1 MIGLRGSAR
10 SPRAPAAAGEGGRL
24 DTWCGGVLVGAAALT
39 PLLAWLAQL
48 GFAPLLA
55 LAGLLMLPAL
65 RLRAED
71 RPVLVAL
78 LVAVAWAAV
87 STTWSPHTPKS
98 PEDSTALKLALQLPL
113 YWSAIQGARRA
124 SPRLRNLALQILA
137 WGLAAL
143 GLMLIVEAFTGAGVY
158 QALHGRLLEPIRPDL
173 AARNLGR
180 ATFVL
185 ALLWPLAAVGAMRG
199 GASGWLAVPM
209 AVGTVV
215 GAVAFNADAPAI
227 AVALA
232 AVVGLAVLRWPADAP
247 KALGGLAAV
256 LFIVMPAV
264 VLAGRAA
271 AQALSITPGLPLSWA
286 MRLGYWSHAADWIGD
301 HPLRGWG
308 LEASREFGPGIVLHP
323 HNSPLQVWLELG
335 AAGALMAAAVWWLAL
350 SRLTR
355 DKPDLI
361 AAAAAASAM
370 VYLLFGAVNFG
381 VWQEWWLAVA
391 ALCVALAG
399 AIKGQN
405 LLRPSTRDP
414 I

>member
-1 MIGLRGSAR
+1 MIRLRGSAR
-10 SPRAPAAAGEGGRL
+10 SPRTPAAGEGGGLER
-24 DTWCGGVLVGAAALT
+24 WCGWVLVGVALLT

-55 LAGLLMLPAL
+55 LAGLLTLPAL
-65 RLRAED
+65 RPTRED
-71 RPVLVAL
+71 RPVLVVL
-78 LVAVAWAAV
+78 LAVVAWAAA
-87 STTWSPHTPKS
+87 STTWSPHTPKN

-137 WGLAAL
+137 WGLAGL
-143 GLMLIVEAFTGAGVY
+143 GLMLIFEAFTGGAVY
-158 QALHGRLLEPIRPDL
+158 QALHGRFVEPIRPDL
-173 AARNLGR
+173 AGRNLGR

-185 ALLWPLAAVGAMRG
+185 ALLWPLAAVGALRAG
-199 GASGWLAVPM
+199 GAGWLAAPM
-209 AVGTVV
+209 AAGTVV
-215 GAVAFNADAPAI
+215 GAIAFNADAPAI

-247 KALGGLAAV
+247 RALGSLAAV
-256 LFIVMPAV
+256 LVIVMPAV

-271 AQALSITPGLPLSWA
+271 AQALSIAPDLPLSWT

-308 LEASREFGPGIVLHP
+308 LEASREFSPGIVLHP
-323 HNSPLQVWLELG
+323 HNGPLQVWLELG
-335 AAGALMAAAVWWLAL
+335 AVGALLAAAVWWLAL

-370 VYLLFGAVNFG
+370 VYLLFWVVNFG
-381 VWQEWWLAVA
+381 VWQEWWLAAA

-405 LLRPSTRDP
+405 VLRPST
-414 I
+414 

>member
-10 SPRAPAAAGEGGRL
+10 SPRGPAAGEGGRL
-24 DTWCGGVLVGAAALT
+24 ETWCGWVLVGAAVLV

-55 LAGLLMLPAL
+55 LMGLLMLPAL
-65 RLRAED
+65 RLTADD
-71 RPVLVAL
+71 RPVLIVLLAAL
-78 LVAVAWAAV
+78 AWAAV
-87 STTWSPHTPKS
+87 SSTWSPHVPKN

-113 YWSAIQGARRA
+113 YWSAICGARRA
-124 SPRLRNLALQILA
+124 SPGLRNLALQILA

-143 GLMLIVEAFTGAGVY
+143 GLMLIFEAFTGGALY
-158 QALHGRLLEPIRPDL
+158 QALHGRFVEPIRPDL
-173 AARNLGR
+173 AGRNLGR

-185 ALLWPLAAVGAMRG
+185 ALLWPLATVGAMRG
-199 GASGWLAVPM
+199 GAPGWLAAPM

-215 GAVAFNADAPAI
+215 GAIAFNADAPAI

-247 KALGGLAAV
+247 RALGSLAAV

-271 AQALSITPGLPLSWA
+271 AQALSIAPGLPLSWA

-308 LEASREFGPGIVLHP
+308 LEASRAFGPGIVLHP

-355 DKPDLI
+355 DRPDLI

-405 LLRPSTRDP
+405 VLRPST
-414 I
+414 

>member
-10 SPRAPAAAGEGGRL
+10 SPRAPATGEGGRL
-24 DTWCGGVLVGAAALT
+24 ESWCGWVLVGTAALT

-65 RLRAED
+65 RLTGQD
-71 RPVLVAL
+71 RPVLIVL
-78 LVAVAWAAV
+78 LAAVIWAAV
-87 STTWSPHTPKS
+87 STTWSPHTPKN

-124 SPRLRNLALQILA
+124 SPKLRNLALLILA

-143 GLMLIVEAFTGAGVY
+143 GLMLIFEAFTGGAVY
-158 QALHGRLLEPIRPDL
+158 QALHGRFVEPIRPDL
-173 AARNLGR
+173 AGRNLGR

-185 ALLWPLAAVGAMRG
+185 ALLWPLAAVGAMRA
-199 GASGWLAVPM
+199 GASGWLAAPM

-215 GAVAFNADAPAI
+215 GAIAFNADAPAI

-247 KALGGLAAV
+247 KALGSLAAV

-271 AQALSITPGLPLSWA
+271 VQALSIAPDLPLSWA

-335 AAGALMAAAVWWLAL
+335 AAGALLAAALWWLAL

-381 VWQEWWLAVA
+381 VWQEWWLAAA
-391 ALCVALAG
+391 ALCAALAG

-405 LLRPSTRDP
+405 LLRPST
-414 I
+414 